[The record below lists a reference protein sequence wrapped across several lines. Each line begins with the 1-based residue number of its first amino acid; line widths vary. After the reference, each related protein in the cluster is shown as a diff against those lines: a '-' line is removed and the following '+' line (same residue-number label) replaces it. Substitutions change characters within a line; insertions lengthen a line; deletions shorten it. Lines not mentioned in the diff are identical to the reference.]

1 MQLDTFIRRQLDLLE
16 LEREAE
22 IEEVERLRAE
32 LSDAELERR
41 GLTLRRL
48 TLRDTDVGLGGRSLL
63 VLEPSRGGELPAHRF
78 ASGDLVALREGRDDE
93 AARIGVVDSVRR
105 DTIRITV
112 EEGEDDPELPNLIR
126 LDRLVPDI
134 TFRRMR
140 DAIKALGAKPVP
152 EHRTLRRTAL
162 GEVEPGSLRPSLK
175 TAVGHHLDASQREAV
190 AAALEA
196 DPIALIHG
204 PPGTGKTTAVV
215 ELIRLAVLRGERVLA
230 AAPSNVAVDNLAERL
245 AAAGVRVV
253 RVGHPARL
261 LPQVRA
267 LSLDAQVADVEDS
280 RLVRDLRREIGV
292 VERRLARASGR
303 RERREIQQEL
313 RKLRAEIRALD
324 ASNVALVLSR
334 SPVVLATTT
343 GAEDRHLR
351 GVDFDLIVVDEAAQ
365 ALEAATWI
373 PLHKGRRAVLA
384 GDHLQLPP
392 TIVSDAAARGGLA
405 KTLFEKLAD
414 AHGDSIVRMLTVQ
427 YRMHEAIMRWSSDAL
442 YEGRLT
448 AASAVATHRLAD
460 LPSAAPTEDTTA
472 PFLWIDTAG
481 CGFEETADAHDGSK
495 ANADEA
501 RLVARHVR
509 ALLEAGIPPEAIGV
523 ITPYNAQVQALRDRM
538 ADVPDLEIGTVDGF
552 QGREKEAIV
561 LSLVRSNERGEVGFL
576 AERRRMN
583 VAVTRARRHVA
594 LIGDTATL
602 ACDPF
607 LAGLIA
613 HAQEHG
619 TYRSAFEYGD
629 LDQTV

>member
-22 IEEVERLRAE
+22 IEEVERLRSE

-267 LSLDAQVADVEDS
+267 LSLDAQVADVLTYVFGSWKNPGGGFDAAEVAAVRATTGFKTFAELQAANS
-280 RLVRDLRREIGV
+280 YAPLPEAPRGFRLREVIRLTDFAVRIASDG
-292 VERRLARASGR
+292 SGR
-303 RERREIQQEL
+303 RLYLLGGGGDVWSLEPAT
-313 RKLRAEIRALD
+313 RKLTNLFRGTDYLDPALG
-324 ASNVALVLSR
+324 
-334 SPVVLATTT
+334 SPST
-343 GAEDRHLR
+343 
-351 GVDFDLIVVDEAAQ
+351 
-365 ALEAATWI
+365 
-373 PLHKGRRAVLA
+373 
-384 GDHLQLPP
+384 
-392 TIVSDAAARGGLA
+392 
-405 KTLFEKLAD
+405 
-414 AHGDSIVRMLTVQ
+414 
-427 YRMHEAIMRWSSDAL
+427 
-442 YEGRLT
+442 
-448 AASAVATHRLAD
+448 
-460 LPSAAPTEDTTA
+460 
-472 PFLWIDTAG
+472 
-481 CGFEETADAHDGSK
+481 
-495 ANADEA
+495 
-501 RLVARHVR
+501 
-509 ALLEAGIPPEAIGV
+509 
-523 ITPYNAQVQALRDRM
+523 
-538 ADVPDLEIGTVDGF
+538 
-552 QGREKEAIV
+552 
-561 LSLVRSNERGEVGFL
+561 
-576 AERRRMN
+576 
-583 VAVTRARRHVA
+583 
-594 LIGDTATL
+594 
-602 ACDPF
+602 
-607 LAGLIA
+607 
-613 HAQEHG
+613 
-619 TYRSAFEYGD
+619 
-629 LDQTV
+629 

>member
-1 MQLDTFIRRQLDLLE
+1 MDRDTFIRRQLELLE
-16 LEREAE
+16 REREAE

-32 LSDAELERR
+32 LPDAELERR

-48 TLRDTDVGLGGRSLL
+48 SLRDLDVGLGGRTLL

-78 ASGDLVALREGRDDE
+78 AVGDLVALREGRDDE

-105 DTIRITV
+105 ESIRIAV
-112 EEGEDDPELPNLIR
+112 DEGEDDPDLPNLIR
-126 LDRLVPDI
+126 LDRLVPDV

-140 DAIKALGAKPVP
+140 DAIQALATKTTA
-152 EHRTLRRTAL
+152 EQRNLRRAAL
-162 GEVEPGSLRPSLK
+162 GENDPGPLRPLAK
-175 TAVGHHLDASQREAV
+175 TRVGEHLDASQREAV

-196 DPIALIHG
+196 DPLALIHG

-215 ELIRLAVLRGERVLA
+215 ELIRLAALRGERVLA
-230 AAPSNVAVDNLAERL
+230 TAPSNVAVDNLAERL
-245 AAAGVRVV
+245 AAAGVRIV

-267 LSLDAQVADVEDS
+267 LSLDAQVAEVEDT
-280 RLVRDLRREIGV
+280 RLVRDLRRDIGV

-303 RERREIQQEL
+303 DERRDARQEL

-324 ASNVALVLSR
+324 AANVALVLGR
-334 SPVVLATTT
+334 AQVVLTTTT

-351 GVDFDLIVVDEAAQ
+351 GAAFDLIVVDEAAQ

-384 GDHLQLPP
+384 GDHRQLPP

-405 KTLFEKLAD
+405 TTLFEKLAD
-414 AHGDSIVRMLTVQ
+414 AHGETIVRMLTVQ
-427 YRMHEAIMRWSSDAL
+427 YRMHATIMEWSSTAM

-448 AASAVATHRLAD
+448 AAASVATHRLAD
-460 LPSAAPTEDTTA
+460 LEGAAACEDTTS

-481 CGFEETADAHDGSK
+481 CGFEETADVHDGSK
-495 ANADEA
+495 SNPDEA
-501 RLVARHVR
+501 RLVSRHVR
-509 ALLEAGIPPEAIGV
+509 ALLDAGIEAKSIGV
-523 ITPYNAQVQALRDRM
+523 ITPYNAQVQALRDTL
-538 ADVPDLEIGTVDGF
+538 ADLPELEIGTVDGF

-561 LSLVRSNERGEVGFL
+561 LSLVRSNDRGEVGFL
-576 AERRRMN
+576 AEKRRLN

-607 LAGLIA
+607 LAGLIE
-613 HAQEHG
+613 HAQVNG
-619 TYRSAFEYGD
+619 VYRSAFEYGE
-629 LDQTV
+629 L

>member
-1 MQLDTFIRRQLDLLE
+1 MDRDTFIRRQLELLE
-16 LEREAE
+16 REREAE

-32 LSDAELERR
+32 LPDAELERR

-48 TLRDTDVGLGGRSLL
+48 TLRDLDVGLGGRTLL

-78 ASGDLVALREGRDDE
+78 AVGDLVALREGRDDE

-105 DTIRITV
+105 ESIRIAV
-112 EEGEDDPELPNLIR
+112 DEGEDDPDLPNLIR
-126 LDRLVPDI
+126 LDRLVPDV

-140 DAIKALGAKPVP
+140 DAIQALATKTTA
-152 EHRTLRRTAL
+152 EQRNLRRAAL
-162 GEVEPGSLRPSLK
+162 GENDPGPLRPLAK
-175 TAVGHHLDASQREAV
+175 TRVGEHLDASQREAV

-196 DPIALIHG
+196 DPLALIHG

-215 ELIRLAVLRGERVLA
+215 ELIRLAALRGERVLA
-230 AAPSNVAVDNLAERL
+230 TAPSNVAVDNLAERL
-245 AAAGVRVV
+245 AAAGVRIV

-267 LSLDAQVADVEDS
+267 LSLDAQVAEVEDT
-280 RLVRDLRREIGV
+280 RLVRDLRRDIGV

-303 RERREIQQEL
+303 DERRDARQEL
-313 RKLRAEIRALD
+313 RRLRAEIRALD
-324 ASNVALVLSR
+324 AANVALVLGR
-334 SPVVLATTT
+334 AEVVLTTTT

-351 GVDFDLIVVDEAAQ
+351 GAAFDLIVVDEAAQ

-384 GDHLQLPP
+384 GDHRQLPP

-414 AHGDSIVRMLTVQ
+414 AHGETIVRMLTVQ
-427 YRMHEAIMRWSSDAL
+427 YRMHATIMEWSSTAM

-448 AASAVATHRLAD
+448 AAASVAAHRLAD
-460 LPSAAPTEDTTA
+460 IEGAAECEDTVT

-481 CGFEETADAHDGSK
+481 CGFEETADVHDGSK
-495 ANADEA
+495 SNPDEA
-501 RLVARHVR
+501 RLVSRHVR
-509 ALLEAGIPPEAIGV
+509 ALLDAGVEPNSIGV
-523 ITPYNAQVQALRDRM
+523 ITPYNAQVQALRDTL
-538 ADVPDLEIGTVDGF
+538 ADLPELEIGTVDGF

-561 LSLVRSNERGEVGFL
+561 LSLVRSNDRGDVGFL

-583 VAVTRARRHVA
+583 VAVTRARRQVA

-607 LAGLIA
+607 LAGLIE
-613 HAQEHG
+613 HAQRSG
-619 TYRSAFEYGD
+619 AYRSAFEYGD
-629 LDQTV
+629 L